1 MVLLAALIFVFGIL
15 HLNPAIPGW
24 KAHAVKTF
32 GKAYGAVYGILNLV
46 LLFAVFWAFH
56 RVAPITIYDP
66 PDWGRHANFAF
77 SLLGFLFMGIFLF
90 RGSWRNRLKY
100 PMAIGICFWALG
112 HLFANGDDRT
122 TLLFAGL
129 AAFGV
134 LHALIKPRNGP
145 FAPTVEREGHN
156 LLSLMAGLALYG
168 LAAQLHVVIAGVP
181 LVTLQ

>member
-1 MVLLAALIFVFGIL
+1 MTLLAALIFIFGIL
-15 HLNPAIPGW
+15 HLNPAIPQW

-32 GKAYGAVYGILNLV
+32 GKAYGAIYGILSLV
-46 LLFAVFWAFH
+46 LLFAIFWAFH
-56 RVAPITIYDP
+56 RVAPTTVYEP
-66 PDWGRHANFAF
+66 PGWGRHANFVVTLLAF
-77 SLLGFLFMGIFLF
+77 MFLGIFLF
-90 RGSWRNRLKY
+90 RGSWRNQLKY
-100 PMAIGICFWALG
+100 PMALAISIWSLG
-112 HLFANGDDRT
+112 HLLANGDDRT

-129 AAFGV
+129 AGFGL
-134 LHALIKPRNGP
+134 LHAVLKARSGP